1 MAASPEYDKEQL
13 NYYRIS
19 YVTTDIL
26 AEGLRSV
33 FKQEWDNRY
42 KTTLGEWK
50 DDPESGMYFFNGE
63 SVLNQVRNRRL
74 LETMLNGNRS
84 KWNCN
89 MLFYAILDS
98 DCIGKGIS
106 TTVKT
111 NVDILRKF
119 RIEEFAD
126 MRRGLLTDRDFK
138 DAMVKFVVHFKLLAS
153 PQSKLMMSKIRQDF
167 PRRS

>member
-50 DDPESGMYFFNGE
+50 DDPESGMYFF
-63 SVLNQVRNRRL
+63 
-74 LETMLNGNRS
+74 
-84 KWNCN
+84 
-89 MLFYAILDS
+89 
-98 DCIGKGIS
+98 
-106 TTVKT
+106 
-111 NVDILRKF
+111 
-119 RIEEFAD
+119 
-126 MRRGLLTDRDFK
+126 
-138 DAMVKFVVHFKLLAS
+138 
-153 PQSKLMMSKIRQDF
+153 
-167 PRRS
+167 